1 MVLNL
6 KSLFLTFHF
15 KTKFDQVVSLFFIL
29 CKQTHFPIE
38 RQVFFCSVGRQPGAF
53 IHKQMWIK
61 SGGDRATARTNIF
74 QKHIVLWENAF
85 SVNVWQ
91 VGGHGP
97 LPPTFVIKIH
107 KGHDPNPWFSGI
119 ILFSG
124 WVLWSLQIKKRSL
137 MGCLFFML
145 IFWLFSFWPIKSAD
159 LQKWGLQSKIWTRWH
174 FQKYLL

>member
-6 KSLFLTFHF
+6 KSPFLTIHF

-61 SGGDRATARTNIF
+61 SDGDRATARTNIF

-85 SVNVWQ
+85 SVKVWQ

-97 LPPTFVIKIH
+97 LPPTCIYKKIRIC
-107 KGHDPNPWFSGI
+107 HDTGNSN
-119 ILFSG
+119 ILPFAGKVHITS
-124 WVLWSLQIKKRSL
+124 WDSYLISWSEGK
-137 MGCLFFML
+137 MGGFHLPRHVFDNIFMITYPYVPVFL
-145 IFWLFSFWPIKSAD
+145 RA
-159 LQKWGLQSKIWTRWH
+159 
-174 FQKYLL
+174 